1 VTAGNGAGEGEGG
14 GGGGGSGD
22 RASAPARLD
31 AVLDRLIA
39 EHTHD
44 AAEVLAA
51 REDYEARRGK
61 VHQDEELWERWSAA
75 FVEWF
80 VLERI
85 RPGADLPPAV
95 MTLRAARDAGETETA
110 AIVAALLRSH
120 RSLFEIRDLAKGTI
134 EVLDLLGGG
143 AFVVDEPRTM
153 HGVEVG
159 DVAELRL
166 VGWNDAV
173 WFGRTFVFH
182 PKEARAAILDH
193 ARALI
198 EGGKSRRDVIDHVA
212 ALRVRVTRYRHVAP
226 AKVYELG
233 SKVGG

>member
-1 VTAGNGAGEGEGG
+1 VIPPN
-14 GGGGGSGD
+14 
-22 RASAPARLD
+22 PARLE
-31 AVLDRLIA
+31 AVIDRLIA
-39 EHTHD
+39 DHTGD

-51 REDYEARRGK
+51 REGYEERRGK

-95 MTLRAARDAGETETA
+95 GSLREARDAGDDEAA
-110 AIVAALLRSH
+110 AIIAAVLRSH
-120 RSLFEIRDLAKGTI
+120 RSLFEIRALAPGAI

-143 AFVVDEPRTM
+143 AFVVNEPRAM

-166 VGWNDAV
+166 VGWADAV

-182 PKEARAAILDH
+182 PKAARSAILDH

-198 EGGKSRRDVIDHVA
+198 EAGQSRRDVIDHVA

-233 SKVGG
+233 SKVGA